1 MKQRDRVASFGAL
14 PGCEDVEIV
23 LYKQKNS
30 KAAGSSDILAEMLK
44 VHRQKM

>member
-14 PGCEDVEIV
+14 PGCEGVEMV
-23 LYKQKNS
+23 LDKQKYS